1 MENNF
6 NISNLTSFKI
16 GGEIKK
22 VYFPTSVEEFSE
34 ILKKEPEAKVFG
46 NLSNTLVSSF
56 GYDGTLIITT
66 KMNNVI
72 IDGNKV
78 TADCGVKGPKLAQ
91 TVAENN
97 LSGFEFMIGF
107 PGSIGGN
114 ICMNASAHNQ
124 CISDKLISV
133 KIYDGQEVK
142 TYTKEDMEFAYR
154 HSICMDKN
162 IIVLS
167 AEFEL
172 ESKNAEEIKAKMQEN
187 LAFRNSHQPSMA
199 LPNCGSVFKNPP
211 GDSAGRLLESIGAK
225 QMSEGGVHV
234 WENHANFIIND
245 KTATSLDVLRL
256 MNKMSNA
263 VENKYGIKLIPEVRF
278 LGGNNQ
284 EEVELCKNLKIESI
298 KNLK

>member
-1 MENNF
+1 LETNF
-6 NISNLTSFKI
+6 DISKLTSFKI
-16 GGEIKK
+16 GGKIKK
-22 VYFPTSVEEFSE
+22 VYFPTTLDEFVKN
-34 ILKKEPEAKVFG
+34 LKDEPNAKVFG
-46 NLSNTLVSSF
+46 NLSNTLISSD
-56 GYDGTLIITT
+56 GYNGTVILTT
-66 KMNNVI
+66 KMSNIAIN
-72 IDGNKV
+72 DNFV
-78 TADCGVKGPKLAQ
+78 TVDCGVKGPKLAQ
-91 TVAENN
+91 TVAEKG

-114 ICMNASAHNQ
+114 ICMNASAHGQ

-133 KIYDGQEVK
+133 TVYDGTEVKIYSKDA
-142 TYTKEDMEFAYR
+142 MEFSYR

-162 IIVLS
+162 LIVLN
-167 AEFEL
+167 ATFEL
-172 ESKNAEEIKAKMQEN
+172 EPKDSQDIKDRMQEN

-199 LPNCGSVFKNPP
+199 LPNCGSVFKNPL
-211 GDSAGRLLESIGAK
+211 GDSAGRLLDSIGAK

-245 KTATSLDVLRL
+245 RAGTSLDVLRL

-263 VENKYGIKLIPEVRF
+263 VKEKYGIKLIPEVRF